1 MNVELHV
8 IESAVGKVSE
18 RKGQIMETTT
28 VKTRSGLRRSLLGL
42 AIIAVPI
49 SVLSNAAVVSAGANE
64 VQDPQVSFSC
74 RGVFVNDEYDDNSVD
89 PSALGGIGGTFY
101 DGPVLIIDTD
111 GDLPEPKSASAS
123 NGYDEDEFDVL
134 IFEGDVEDDWE
145 SEDPIKTWE
154 QVDSGTF
161 YHSVDEGTYTVVI
174 DYYPINDLDE
184 ASVLQPQDRQDFVE
198 VIRVSCPTRKRPT
211 PTPTPAPV
219 LPQTGSESSTLLVV
233 APMMVLL
240 GGGLILARRRFTNA

>member
-1 MNVELHV
+1 
-8 IESAVGKVSE
+8 
-18 RKGQIMETTT
+18 METKGM
-28 VKTRSGLRRSLLGL
+28 KTRSGLRRSLLGL

-49 SVLSNAAVVSAGANE
+49 SVLGNAATVNAGTYE
-64 VQDPQVSFSC
+64 VPEPQVSFSC
-74 RGVFVNDEYDDNSVD
+74 RGIFVDDEYEDNSVD
-89 PSALGGIGGTFY
+89 PNALGGIGGTFY

-174 DYYPINDLDE
+174 DYYPLNSEPIE
-184 ASVLQPQDRQDFVE
+184 TGILQREVPNDFVE
-198 VIRVSCPTRKRPT
+198 VIRVSCPTRKKPT